1 MDNERIKVYVG
12 RRSMCAGDDMKAPNM
27 KSFYLPDNL
36 DEFAAKLDRILP
48 FDGRTCYS
56 GYAIKNVKGEEDGI
70 VVGGKNDSRVVI
82 SVSDKSDTD
91 AGSEKH
97 LLISEYAE
105 NWHDLI
111 TASPYLFCE

>member
-48 FDGRTCYS
+48 FDGWTCYS

-70 VVGGKNDSRVVI
+70 VVGG
-82 SVSDKSDTD
+82 
-91 AGSEKH
+91 EKRQPRR
-97 LLISEYAE
+97 
-105 NWHDLI
+105 D
-111 TASPYLFCE
+111 FCVRQKRYRCRQRKTSADQRIC